1 MIDIIDIIDIIWY
14 KLYIILSTHKINVIQ
29 TWIALNLMQM
39 TLLLKIQNRFVL
51 TLLASCE
58 NWWCAGN
65 CQLDHLQYPKTQPE
79 TKRATNLVFDFL
91 YFQKIWSDKFY
102 SEPCQV
108 QYLGFHL
115 GKKRTERRFHHI
127 CFCDFHLKRI
137 LNMGGIPAFKQCSVQ
152 Q

>member
-1 MIDIIDIIDIIWY
+1 MIDIIWY
-14 KLYIILSTHKINVIQ
+14 KLYIIVSTHKINVIQ
-29 TWIALNLMQM
+29 ACNALNLMQM
-39 TLLLKIQNRFVL
+39 MHLLKIQNRFVCFVL

-58 NWWCAGN
+58 NWWCTGN

-91 YFQKIWSDKFY
+91 YLQKIWSDKFY

-137 LNMGGIPAFKQCSVQ
+137 LNMGLIPPSPLNNVQ
-152 Q
+152 YNS

>member
-1 MIDIIDIIDIIWY
+1 M
-14 KLYIILSTHKINVIQ
+14 IQ
-29 TWIALNLMQM
+29 TCNALNLKQM
-39 TLLLKIQNRFVL
+39 THLLKIQNRFVCFVL

-58 NWWCAGN
+58 NWWCTGN

-79 TKRATNLVFDFL
+79 TKRATNLVLDVE
-91 YFQKIWSDKFY
+91 YWQKIWSDKFY

-127 CFCDFHLKRI
+127 CFCDFHLKIDDLIFRYI
-137 LNMGGIPAFKQCSVQ
+137 IHCHLGKRTKNITKITKKKA
-152 Q
+152 